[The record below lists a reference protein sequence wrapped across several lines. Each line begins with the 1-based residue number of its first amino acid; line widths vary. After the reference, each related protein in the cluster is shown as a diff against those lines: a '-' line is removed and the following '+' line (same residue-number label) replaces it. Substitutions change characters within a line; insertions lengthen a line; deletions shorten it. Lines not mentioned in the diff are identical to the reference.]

1 MIPLPLAGGARG
13 GPVRLKRPEFRTRD
27 IRRSRDLRRDAPPAE
42 RKLWEAISAGKLSGH
57 RFTRQFQI
65 GPYFCDLVC
74 RTQKLIV
81 EIDGFS
87 HNMRVDYDMKRNAF
101 LNEKGYR
108 VLRFTNE
115 DVMTNLDGVVIAITL
130 SLGPSPSPSRK
141 REGS

>member
-1 MIPLPLAGGARG
+1 M
-13 GPVRLKRPEFRTRD
+13 KRPEFRKRD
-27 IRRSRDLRRDAPPAE
+27 IERSRELRRDAPPAE

-74 RTQKLIV
+74 RSAKLIV

-87 HNMRVDYDMKRNAF
+87 HNMRVDHDMRRDAF
-101 LNEKGYR
+101 LVQQGFR

-115 DVMTNLDGVVIAITL
+115 DVMTNLEGVVIAISL
-130 SLGPSPSPSRK
+130 ALGPSPSPSRK
-141 REGS
+141 REGSLE